1 MPSVGVARLLLLLLL
16 LSLALVCLPFLAV
29 GSLRSAPLL
38 PPALGAGSASGVERG
53 GSFFRSFGFPE
64 VGAITFSDPFQRL
77 SVPPLA
83 GLEGQGCGALGGGG
97 PAVRLSPAPPQHPS
111 TFRCSAPYAFLQP
124 HFHQGCCSGGG
135 HLSPRGQGCCGA
147 CSSPFSGLLQPSVRR
162 VEDLGVLAS
171 SHRPLPSQSLCGRVS
186 LSDGDHS
193 VCAPVGTS
201 VGLDGLH
208 RSPGSV
214 SAGADPSF
222 LSSPS
227 TLRLPRPG
235 VPVQGSLLRPFHSSA
250 GLHQGH
256 GSCFR
261 HSPLYGYPHA
271 AVPRRLARP
280 VFLSGLP
287 CQGSSDRPQSLSR
300 VGDCCQSPEIQ
311 PCAFPDSAVSGC
323 RERLNI
329 FQGFSV
335 AGSNLQAAVNCRRIS
350 VLRLASHEFMAL
362 AAGRAFFAGS
372 PGAWRASEDEVSP
385 ALPPP
390 FLGSV
395 GSSGFSTSVAG
406 LSSGPPVVAPPS
418 SPLFRGVSLP
428 SVPRPTLLVRR
439 LGRGLGGASRSSG
452 RFGPVGLKSGRFVY
466 KRKGTVGRPSRS
478 SPVPVISTGHD
489 GRSLLRQH
497 HCSGV
502 SPQGGGHEVSPPQL
516 LGSGDLALDGVPL
529 HPPGSAIS
537 SGLSECPR
545 GRSVS
550 PSPAPS
556 FRVVAQHGRVSIFEK
571 TLAGPNRLICDLR
584 QSPLFNL
591 LLSSPRS
598 DVSRH
603 GRVPAVLG
611 RSPGLC
617 VSSCV
622 SHTQS
627 SSQAPGVL
635 RDGAHAGGS
644 PLGPA
649 PVVRGSAPAVAGLSC
664 SSAFPARPPAPAS
677 ISSSLPGSPSAQAS
691 CLATLQRFTRAAG
704 FSSAVAEQSSLARR
718 PSSRALYQHRWSIYR
733 SWCHDHGHS
742 VSRPTLAKV
751 ANFLYWLRFTR
762 GLSVSSLRGY
772 RSALSAVFRFHLPS
786 LSSDPVIQ
794 DLLRSFR
801 LSSAERVMRP
811 PAWDLSKVL
820 QYLVTSAFEPLSRAS
835 FRALTL
841 KTLFLLALATAKRV
855 GELQAL
861 SSLVTFVGADACLS
875 YIPQFVAKSES
886 LTRSIP
892 RSFLVKSLADFAAG
906 LDTDLLLCPVRALR
920 LYLPR
925 ARSLSP
931 GRHRL
936 FVSPRRPSRAMSK
949 NAVSFFLREVIS
961 AAGAARPHVGSL
973 RAHDVRSV
981 STSVA
986 FHRNWSVS
994 SVLESATWASSS
1006 VFSSFYLRDIQHEF
1020 DGLLSLGPF
1029 VAAGTR
1035 IG

>member
-1 MPSVGVARLLLLLLL
+1 M
-16 LSLALVCLPFLAV
+16 
-29 GSLRSAPLL
+29 
-38 PPALGAGSASGVERG
+38 
-53 GSFFRSFGFPE
+53 
-64 VGAITFSDPFQRL
+64 D
-77 SVPPLA
+77 
-83 GLEGQGCGALGGGG
+83 
-97 PAVRLSPAPPQHPS
+97 
-111 TFRCSAPYAFLQP
+111 
-124 HFHQGCCSGGG
+124 
-135 HLSPRGQGCCGA
+135 
-147 CSSPFSGLLQPSVRR
+147 
-162 VEDLGVLAS
+162 
-171 SHRPLPSQSLCGRVS
+171 
-186 LSDGDHS
+186 
-193 VCAPVGTS
+193 
-201 VGLDGLH
+201 
-208 RSPGSV
+208 
-214 SAGADPSF
+214 
-222 LSSPS
+222 
-227 TLRLPRPG
+227 
-235 VPVQGSLLRPFHSSA
+235 
-250 GLHQGH
+250 
-256 GSCFR
+256 
-261 HSPLYGYPHA
+261 
-271 AVPRRLARP
+271 
-280 VFLSGLP
+280 
-287 CQGSSDRPQSLSR
+287 
-300 VGDCCQSPEIQ
+300 
-311 PCAFPDSAVSGC
+311 
-323 RERLNI
+323 
-329 FQGFSV
+329 
-335 AGSNLQAAVNCRRIS
+335 
-350 VLRLASHEFMAL
+350 
-362 AAGRAFFAGS
+362 
-372 PGAWRASEDEVSP
+372 
-385 ALPPP
+385 
-390 FLGSV
+390 
-395 GSSGFSTSVAG
+395 
-406 LSSGPPVVAPPS
+406 
-418 SPLFRGVSLP
+418 GVS
-428 SVPRPTLLVRR
+428 
-439 LGRGLGGASRSSG
+439 
-452 RFGPVGLKSGRFVY
+452 
-466 KRKGTVGRPSRS
+466 
-478 SPVPVISTGHD
+478 
-489 GRSLLRQH
+489 
-497 HCSGV
+497 
-502 SPQGGGHEVSPPQL
+502 
-516 LGSGDLALDGVPL
+516 L

-571 TLAGPNRLICDLR
+571 TLAGPNRLICDLQ
-584 QSPLFNL
+584 QSPLFDL

-603 GRVPAVLG
+603 RRIPAVLG

-635 RDGAHAGGS
+635 GDGAHSGGS
-644 PLGPA
+644 TLGPA
-649 PVVRGSAPAVAGLSC
+649 PVVRGPAPAVAGPSC

-751 ANFLYWLRFTR
+751 ADFLYWLRFTK

-786 LSSDPVIQ
+786 LSSDPVIR

-801 LSSAERVMRP
+801 LSSAERVLRP

-906 LDTDLLLCPVRALR
+906 LDTDLLLCPVRALH

-973 RAHDVRSV
+973 RAHDVCSV

-994 SVLESATWASSS
+994 SVLKSATWASSS